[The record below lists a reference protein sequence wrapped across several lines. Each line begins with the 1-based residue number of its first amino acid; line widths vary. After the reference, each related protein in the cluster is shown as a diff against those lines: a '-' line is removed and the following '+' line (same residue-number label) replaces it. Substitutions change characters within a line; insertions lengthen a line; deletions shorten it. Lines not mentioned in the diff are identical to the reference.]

1 MIINLADNFLASLDD
16 DVSCP
21 SATINSSINYANRQ
35 NAIEI
40 SNYGPLNTAVQN
52 PDYWELVSSNLNVPV
67 NILRKRLC
75 NNCFYFNASI
85 ELEACIVNGDNA
97 IDEYATRESGDV
109 GFCELWDFKASE
121 YRRCN
126 VWSLKNIA
134 QETNDLEQYKMA
146 VNQPRVPKGSSAGG
160 QFGATS
166 GSGAGG
172 EEGNAVTSAPASQT
186 SASGA
191 TSFADL
197 KARYEAEAPEVTTGG
212 YFSDTYKEPITVTDV
227 TLEVY
232 RVGSAADS
240 SRGIFFA
247 SDKAGADSYEVL
259 HEGSVTKKYMVTVD
273 KVLVAG
279 HQNTVTQFLFKKTYQ
294 DLQYD
299 MQRRYGSEGAD
310 VANRAFDKK
319 IMVAAKKLGFKGI
332 VYTRPAPP
340 AKAEL
345 HLFSSKGLLEI
356 KMAANQPRVP
366 KGSSS
371 GGQFGSNR
379 GGAGG
384 GITGASRTFAAGQDE
399 KINDT
404 LKQEQGAYIDTL
416 SKDQMRSVS
425 DYQQIETYE
434 EVNGA
439 LRNSTSLS
447 PENQTLVTN
456 LDSAIAG
463 SGMEIKTTVYRGLVD
478 DNGSLERLKVGDTM
492 LEKGYSSTSPN
503 PAVAEAFANSAYS
516 PEGKPYV
523 LQIEVPAK
531 HPAIAADVV
540 GNKLSGTDLIQ
551 TDPMTV
557 ELTGYTRLNEV
568 TLPRNLSMAVK
579 EITVKENATY
589 ITVSI
594 TK

>member
-146 VNQPRVPKGSSAGG
+146 VNQPRVPKGSSSGG
-160 QFGATS
+160 QFGS
-166 GSGAGG
+166 NRGGAGG
-172 EEGNAVTSAPASQT
+172 GDGAVMTDTVDREGVNGSVWSIITVRVNDKKVGEMEMQFNPQTQSYQVREIKVDEAQRGKDLGKELYKAGMIHAVSKGVGFTSDVAVSRSADNVWSSLKKEGWPVRKHEGAVLRQGEEKWHVERLQIVGNASLSIRVNENVWSMVKGVSLPTTPAES
-186 SASGA
+186 
-191 TSFADL
+191 
-197 KARYEAEAPEVTTGG
+197 
-212 YFSDTYKEPITVTDV
+212 
-227 TLEVY
+227 
-232 RVGSAADS
+232 
-240 SRGIFFA
+240 
-247 SDKAGADSYEVL
+247 
-259 HEGSVTKKYMVTVD
+259 
-273 KVLVAG
+273 
-279 HQNTVTQFLFKKTYQ
+279 
-294 DLQYD
+294 
-299 MQRRYGSEGAD
+299 
-310 VANRAFDKK
+310 
-319 IMVAAKKLGFKGI
+319 
-332 VYTRPAPP
+332 
-340 AKAEL
+340 
-345 HLFSSKGLLEI
+345 

-366 KGSSS
+366 KGSSA

-540 GNKLSGTDLIQ
+540 SNKLSGTDLIQ